1 MLGTARLLTFSFR
14 ALVLL
19 LLIPILW
26 IGLAE
31 RYNQALVVLA
41 RILVPEGVSLRV
53 IGSHILIEHHG
64 LASPVSIEGFT
75 LHHGLVLLVVL
86 VLAAVGIGLAVRIG
100 WLLAMG
106 VGAFLL
112 HAMGVALLA
121 QGVAWASSNAWGESS
136 GTLVFSLFAVFW
148 GLLPA
153 VLGLAWCFL
162 YWLPHASARLQD
174 QPLTP
179 NKPEPSPDQKVTEA

>member
-112 HAMGVALLA
+112 HVVGVALLA
-121 QGVAWASSNAWGESS
+121 HGVAWASSSTWGESS
-136 GTLVFSLFAVFW
+136 STLVFSLFAVFW

-153 VLGLAWCFL
+153 VFGLAWCFL

-174 QPLTP
+174 RPATH
-179 NKPEPSPDQKVTEA
+179 NNPESSPGQRVTEA